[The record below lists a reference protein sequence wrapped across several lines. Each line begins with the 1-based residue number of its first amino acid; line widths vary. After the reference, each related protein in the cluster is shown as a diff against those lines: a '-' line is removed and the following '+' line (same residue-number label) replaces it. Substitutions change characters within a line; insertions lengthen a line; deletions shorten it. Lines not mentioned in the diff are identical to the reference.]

1 MFSFSQGQDIF
12 QGCRGCSKDL
22 ARAAEMQHRE
32 RRFRMCGKKIPHDSR
47 GIRAVWVGKGSGAR
61 RATSAPGMAQ
71 AINQIFLHYHLL
83 FGRVGRDDVGVAARR
98 PAGLNAVRYSSDG
111 VVRQAIIGVIIEASE
126 LLNYLLTV
134 DGSHPIVPCPMENN
148 HRENTR
154 RRSGTRIGQLPLQIR
169 IWTAPDLSY
178 TGAGDAACSTVLKP
192 AMDTYRGEI
201 IGIANPHD
209 NCHCPACRHP
219 GEKDPGGIDGILR
232 TNLIHHPGEYGRLPT
247 PALLIE
253 GIIPAPTSA
262 RVRSE

>member
-1 MFSFSQGQDIF
+1 
-12 QGCRGCSKDL
+12 
-22 ARAAEMQHRE
+22 
-32 RRFRMCGKKIPHDSR
+32 
-47 GIRAVWVGKGSGAR
+47 
-61 RATSAPGMAQ
+61 
-71 AINQIFLHYHLL
+71 
-83 FGRVGRDDVGVAARR
+83 
-98 PAGLNAVRYSSDG
+98 
-111 VVRQAIIGVIIEASE
+111 
-126 LLNYLLTV
+126 
-134 DGSHPIVPCPMENN
+134 MENN

-262 RVRSE
+262 RVMLACLLWIEDKKGMGIRQHVKTGATRKIIGVLSASMQGYQQRGGHLG